1 MGKSQCVDAGY
12 ALRRF
17 VRGKRRCVRRTGGG
31 AGTGRLCDGRR
42 RAVRCTR
49 VWGTWEYGGMVFV
62 WCGWYCLHAA
72 YCTCMVHTDSL
83 MRGLEGLTRRKHR
96 TH

>member
-1 MGKSQCVDAGY
+1 MGKSQCVGTE
-12 ALRRF
+12 ALCQRKEA
-17 VRGKRRCVRRTGGG
+17 VRT
-31 AGTGRLCDGRR
+31 THGRR
-42 RAVRCTR
+42 
-49 VWGTWEYGGMVFV
+49 GGYGAAMVFV